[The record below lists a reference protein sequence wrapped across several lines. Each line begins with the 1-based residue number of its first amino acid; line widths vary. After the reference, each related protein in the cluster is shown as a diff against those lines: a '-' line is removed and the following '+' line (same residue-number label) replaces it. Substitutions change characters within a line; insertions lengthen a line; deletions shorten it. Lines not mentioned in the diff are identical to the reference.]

1 MIKKEPNFLKKKKEV
16 FILPFRVNLIVLELH

>member
-1 MIKKEPNFLKKKKEV
+1 MIKKEPNFLKKKKV